1 MGDRDLQ
8 KYRSPEAMHALKCS
22 LRTYMQHTWPS
33 QQVGLALTQSSD
45 IPAHMAYEPNP
56 ELKPQF
62 TSLAPTRT

>member
-1 MGDRDLQ
+1 
-8 KYRSPEAMHALKCS
+8 
-22 LRTYMQHTWPS
+22 MQHTWPS

-62 TSLAPTRT
+62 TSLARTRT